1 MFGEAIVFICFG
13 PGRSTSFN
21 TGWDGWEREVGVGR
35 GGVKGPFVLGGSVPR
50 IVAFLFD
57 FFFFLFPRST
67 ATPLFLCALQAP
79 LSSTGLPRSPD
90 DVNERCNSNLPPC
103 PLPRPPPL
111 FLPLPFDLF
120 NSTIIFSQRS
130 PPLHGAAVC
139 SGGVALIKPAER
151 QTGDKVPAHQ
161 FSFTS
166 WTGAGPPLAKWRAF
180 KLG

>member
-1 MFGEAIVFICFG
+1 MFGEAILFIWFG

-21 TGWDGWEREVGVGR
+21 TGWDGWEKEVGGR
-35 GGVKGPFVLGGSVPR
+35 TGRVEIKGPFVLGVGWGVSVPR
-50 IVAFLFD
+50 IVAFYFI
-57 FFFFLFPRST
+57 FFFLQRRRSS
-67 ATPLFLCALQAP
+67 FLCAPQAP

-90 DVNERCNSNLPPC
+90 DVNERCNSNLPPST
-103 PLPRPPPL
+103 PPPL

-120 NSTIIFSQRS
+120 NSTIIFSQCS